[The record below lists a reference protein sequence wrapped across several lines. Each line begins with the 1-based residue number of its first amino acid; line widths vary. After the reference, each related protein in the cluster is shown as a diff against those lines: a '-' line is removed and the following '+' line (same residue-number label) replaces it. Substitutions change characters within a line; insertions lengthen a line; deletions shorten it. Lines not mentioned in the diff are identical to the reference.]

1 MERFRRFRPLLFAI
15 EFPWPSKY
23 FSLKEKLKHWRSE
36 VIARQFYWTHYEFE
50 DFKLVINDA
59 IQKNLL

>member
-36 VIARQFYWTHYEFE
+36 VIARQFYWT
-50 DFKLVINDA
+50 V
-59 IQKNLL
+59 NLREKELFPFSFIPMN